1 MLYCYQRAAVGLFQ
15 FPKKHAEDSMLFMSV
30 FCCFGLILATY
41 DRRSLNESSR
51 CVKIMQTEFLKIKYF
66 SSMIQ
71 VKENNTVKVNYT
83 GKLSDGQVFDSSE
96 GREPL
101 EFTLGQGQLIPGFEK
116 GVIDMKLNEKKT
128 ITIAKEEAYGDINK
142 ELIQEV
148 DKAHLPQ
155 DMAPEVGM
163 GLVSKDPDGREINLL
178 VTEVKEESIVVDGN
192 HPLAGKEL
200 TFDLEVVEIKETE
213 ITK

>member
-1 MLYCYQRAAVGLFQ
+1 M
-15 FPKKHAEDSMLFMSV
+15 
-30 FCCFGLILATY
+30 T
-41 DRRSLNESSR
+41 
-51 CVKIMQTEFLKIKYF
+51 
-66 SSMIQ
+66 Q

-83 GKLSDGQVFDSSE
+83 GKLANGQVFDTSE

-128 ITIAKEEAYGDINK
+128 ITISKEEAYGEVNK
-142 ELIQEV
+142 DLIQEV
-148 DKAHLPQ
+148 KKTELPQ

-163 GLVSKDPDGREINLL
+163 GLVSKSPDGREVNLM
-178 VTEVKEESIVVDGN
+178 VTEVKEDSIVVDAN

-200 TFDLEVVEIKETE
+200 IFDLEVVDI
-213 ITK
+213 IA